1 MKYVI
6 DTNVLIACVSRKSEH
21 YWIWQALVNEEFIL
35 CVTTDILAEYE
46 EILGDFYSPAFA
58 KYIMEIIDEMQNV
71 QFINKYYFWRLITVD
86 PDDNKFVDC
95 AVACNATCIVSEDNH
110 FNVLKK
116 ITYPRVLALKIAD
129 FKILMNK

>member
-21 YWIWQALVNEEFIL
+21 YWIWQALINEEFTL

-58 KYIMEIIDEMQNV
+58 KYIMEVIDEMANI
-71 QFINKYYFWRLITVD
+71 QFINKYYFWRLITID

-95 AVACNATCIVSEDNH
+95 AIACNAKCIVSEDKH
-110 FNVLKK
+110 FNILKD
-116 ITYPRVLALKIAD
+116 IEYPKVVALKIAD
-129 FKILMNK
+129 FKILMKK

>member
-1 MKYVI
+1 MKYVV

-21 YWIWQALVNEEFIL
+21 YWIWQALINEELTL

-95 AVACNATCIVSEDNH
+95 AVACNARCIVTEDNH

-116 ITYPRVLALKIAD
+116 IAYPRVLALKIAD

>member
-21 YWIWQALVNEEFIL
+21 HWIWQAFINEELTL

-58 KYIMEIIDEMQNV
+58 KYIMEIIDEIQNV
-71 QFINKYYFWRLITVD
+71 QFINQ
-86 PDDNKFVDC
+86 
-95 AVACNATCIVSEDNH
+95 
-110 FNVLKK
+110 
-116 ITYPRVLALKIAD
+116 
-129 FKILMNK
+129 